1 MVVRMHLAVLVIV
14 ASVSLMSAAPALA
27 QARTELIPSLSLSTV
42 YDDNLFARVDG
53 SAGQILQ
60 LRPSV
65 EASHESATVRLLG
78 LYSFDA
84 QRSNFSSLSTLDA
97 RRHALGEARLRT
109 SPLTTLGVAV
119 RYDRSDTPGDINV
132 DTGVLGD
139 RREAERLEVTPTL
152 ARRLSPRAT
161 ITAGYNWTTEHLVD
175 SERGALHVGRV
186 SLSRELTTR
195 TTLTGSYV
203 GRSFVGGRGPGTG
216 DRPSD
221 DPEASDP
228 RSPIPNPRSHSS
240 HAALVGWNR
249 QLSPGTRLT
258 LSAGPKATSYR
269 GLTSELA
276 AAVARATD
284 RVRLA
289 LDYWHGETIVLG
301 IPGPVGVDSVTGRA
315 TWPVT
320 RRIELGTHAGV
331 SGVSTLDS
339 RESTI
344 YRGTLVGS
352 WSPGGL
358 YTIAASYGLDLQQG
372 SLRTATVLDD
382 AIGPFDDRVLRQV
395 VRVSMTVAP
404 RYRRSILPPD
414 EAARAKGVTR

>member
-1 MVVRMHLAVLVIV
+1 
-14 ASVSLMSAAPALA
+14 MSAATALA
-27 QARTELIPSLSLSTV
+27 QARTEFIPSLSLSTV
-42 YDDNLFARVDG
+42 YDDNLFARVEG
-53 SAGQILQ
+53 SAGRILQ

-65 EASHESATVRLLG
+65 EASHESATVSLLG
-78 LYSFDA
+78 LYSFDI
-84 QRSNFSSLSTLDA
+84 QRSNFSSLNTLDA

-109 SPLTTLGVAV
+109 SPLTTVAAAV
-119 RYDRSDTPGDINV
+119 RYDRSDTPGDIDI

-139 RREAERLEVTPTL
+139 RRQAERLEVTPTL
-152 ARRLSPRAT
+152 ARRLNPRSMV
-161 ITAGYNWTTEHLVD
+161 TAGYAWTAERLVD
-175 SERGALHVGRV
+175 GERGALHVGRI
-186 SLSRELTTR
+186 SLARELTTR

-203 GRSFVGGRGPGTG
+203 GRSF
-216 DRPSD
+216 D
-221 DPEASDP
+221 DHVA
-228 RSPIPNPRSHSS
+228 SHSS

-249 QLSPGTRLT
+249 ELAPGTQLT
-258 LSAGPKATSYR
+258 LTAGPKATSYR
-269 GLTSELA
+269 GLTSELTA
-276 AAVARATD
+276 GVVRATG

-301 IPGPVGVDSVTGRA
+301 IPGPVGVDSVTSRA

-352 WSPGGL
+352 WSPGGR
-358 YTIAASYGLDLQQG
+358 YSIAASYGLDLQRG

-382 AIGPFDDRVLRQV
+382 AIGPFDDRVMRQV

-404 RYRRSILPPD
+404 RYRRSILPLD